1 MQRPFVHYGGFYPVF
16 RVLFSID
23 TFIHYRDVYLL
34 QRPFRAESKLTT
46 AKQVWLESTVGI
58 FLSRKSATPSP

>member
-23 TFIHYRDVYLL
+23 TFIHYRDAYLL

-46 AKQVWLESTVGI
+46 AKQV
-58 FLSRKSATPSP
+58 